1 MDVYSP
7 IEQDAGAQIEFYT
20 YSRSGNEKGPK
31 TGAWDRRGSKIW
43 LNGAEIAAPVWE
55 QPDANIQQNHAT
67 QGLTN
72 ENLTAREVVK
82 VHLRK
87 GWNKVF
93 LRLPHVNNGGTGRD
107 KWQFTFVLTD
117 PTGKQALDGIVYS
130 PNKCIDD
137 AADQLASR
145 IDEISYYLDTHYSN
159 NLGFYPESLALPLRK
174 QLEQGAP
181 LYKTA

>member
-1 MDVYSP
+1 MTYVYSP

-82 VHLRK
+82 VYLRSMALFIRQT
-87 GWNKVF
+87 N
-93 LRLPHVNNGGTGRD
+93 
-107 KWQFTFVLTD
+107 VLTMR
-117 PTGKQALDGIVYS
+117 PTNLLHVLMKLVIILILIIV
-130 PNKCIDD
+130 I
-137 AADQLASR
+137 
-145 IDEISYYLDTHYSN
+145 I
-159 NLGFYPESLALPLRK
+159 
-174 QLEQGAP
+174 
-181 LYKTA
+181 